1 MLAAAFQIDAATVSS
16 IIDNNTLTDQDQTF
30 MYNQVGWRDSR
41 LDGVTAS
48 DHAES
53 ATSDIAKT
61 VEDLEAH
68 LHPYNDILLNSKY
81 DQLLD
86 VLYDQCQPADLLA
99 ADRLYRDIIFY
110 IRRVFKPD
118 EMSLGVRLL
127 ASAEYFRRVNT
138 NTHLLL

>member
-1 MLAAAFQIDAATVSS
+1 
-16 IIDNNTLTDQDQTF
+16 